1 MRPPSPSM
9 QVILKRLETEDAGL
23 PHPTDV
29 DAAHG
34 RTLALLNNLRWNEA
48 LPEVAEARTVL
59 HAGMP
64 SRLVVPENDKGS
76 DAILHVHGGG
86 WAFCSPATHEGAA
99 RRLAIACQAPV
110 LTIDYRLAPEYPY
123 PCGLEDCLTA
133 WEARGRDR
141 RWSIAGDSAGANLC
155 LALMLRLLAEGRDMP
170 ATALMFYGVYGA
182 DFGTESYIEQAEGP
196 GLTQAAMRTY
206 WNLYTPTEHRTDPFV
221 APLCAADADLAR
233 LPPLYLNAAELD
245 PLRSDTELLVER
257 LKAVGR
263 RDRYELCR
271 GVIHGFMQM
280 GNALPEARDAF
291 ERAGE
296 AFREET
302 D

>member
-1 MRPPSPSM
+1 MRHPSPSM
-9 QVILKRLETEDAGL
+9 QAILNRLETEDAGL
-23 PHPTDV
+23 PRPTDV
-29 DAAHG
+29 DASRG

-48 LPEVAEARTVL
+48 LPEMAEARTIL

-64 SRLVVPENDKGS
+64 SRLVIPENDTGR

-110 LTIDYRLAPEYPY
+110 LTFDYRLAPENPY
-123 PCGLEDCLTA
+123 PGGLEDCLTA

-155 LALMLRLLAEGRDMP
+155 LALMLRLLAEGREMP
-170 ATALMFYGVYGA
+170 VTALLFYGVYGA
-182 DFGTESYIEQAEGP
+182 DFGTESYVEQADGP
-196 GLTQAAMRTY
+196 GLTQAGMRTY
-206 WNLYTPTEHRTDPFV
+206 WNYYVPAENRNDPCA
-221 APLCAADADLAR
+221 APLCAADEDLAR
-233 LPPLYLNAAELD
+233 LPPLYLSAAELD
-245 PLRSDTELLVER
+245 PLRSDTELLLAR
-257 LKAVGR
+257 LRAVGR
-263 RDRYELCR
+263 RDRYDLFR

-291 ERAGE
+291 VRAGK

-302 D
+302 A